1 VYKLPILLFF
11 PIGILMSCNQK
22 KGNTLK
28 QPENLYYE
36 WAMSSLKTGK
46 SDSSFFYFEK
56 AKEQYLLNNDSLTVA
71 RCLINMGINLYDVGD
86 FFGAQET
93 SLEAV
98 KYLDPK
104 DLNESKLLGYLYNT
118 IGNATDELK
127 HYDQAITYYQ
137 QAIKFS
143 IDSNATLIYKN
154 NLAVCLRNAKRYTE
168 STTLLN
174 SILSKVASGTTEYA
188 KFLNNL
194 AKTNWMADAAYNP
207 VQLYQKALSIRL
219 RKKDLWGQNSS
230 YASLAQ
236 YYEKKSADSSIY
248 YLNKQY
254 DVAKVIGSADDQ
266 LNALRGLIQTN
277 SFNSQRYLSTYL
289 ALNDSIQQARAAA
302 KNQFALIRYEV
313 EKNKADNLRL
323 EKENVEKQNRLVR
336 QRAITGASIFLLLL
350 AVGGGT
356 LWYKRRKQ
364 RLELEAENKVKETQ
378 LHLSKKVHD
387 VVANDIY
394 HVMTEVEYRDDL
406 DREVLLDKLEIIY
419 NQSRDISHNVE
430 QRPTV
435 EVPYNEQ
442 ISTLL
447 KPYGTSDR
455 RISIV
460 GIDAEQWVDV
470 SKRIKEEIKHVLQ
483 ELMVNMKK
491 HSGAERVVVRIE
503 KSDQQLKIFYKDNG
517 VGLPAERPQG
527 KGMANTVSRIESLGG
542 GIIFVSEPGEGLSIT
557 VNIPL
562 I

>member
-1 VYKLPILLFF
+1 MRKLILFLFF
-11 PIGILMSCNQK
+11 ILGIFSCSEK
-22 KGNTLK
+22 KQGKVKGESRNYYLK
-28 QPENLYYE
+28 ALSFYNLGVY
-36 WAMSSLKTGK
+36 
-46 SDSSFFYFEK
+46 DSSFVYLEL
-56 AKEQYLLNNDSLTVA
+56 AKEQAFKEDDNLTVV
-71 RCLINMGINLYDVGD
+71 RSLILIGINEYDQGD

-93 SLEAV
+93 SLKSIEFLE
-98 KYLDPK
+98 KSNLKQDT
-104 DLNESKLLGYLYNT
+104 LLSFAYNT
-118 IGNATDELK
+118 IANSTDELK
-127 HYDQAITYYQ
+127 QYNKAIPYYH
-137 QAIKFS
+137 QAIKYS
-143 IDSNATLIYKN
+143 TNPENTLIYIN
-154 NLAVCLRNAKRYTE
+154 NLAVCLRNAKRYAE
-168 STTLLN
+168 SIKL
-174 SILSKVASGTTEYA
+174 SEEILSKVPSGTTDYA

-194 AKTNWMADAAYNP
+194 AKTKWIADNSYNP
-207 VQLYQKALSIRL
+207 VPDYHKALAIRTSQ
-219 RKKDLWGQNSS
+219 KDRWGQNSS
-230 YASLAQ
+230 YASLAK
-236 YYEKKSADSSIY
+236 YYDHKNSDSSIY
-248 YLNKQY
+248 YLHKQY
-254 DVAKVIGSADDQ
+254 EIANVINSADDQ
-266 LNALRGLIQTN
+266 LNALRGLIQTS

-323 EKENVEKQNRLVR
+323 EKENSEKQNRLVR

-447 KPYGTSDR
+447 KPYGSNSR

-460 GIDAEQWVDV
+460 GIDAEQWSDV

-483 ELMVNMKK
+483 EFMVNMKK

>member
-1 VYKLPILLFF
+1 MYKLPILLFF

-22 KGNTLK
+22 RGKTLK
-28 QPENLYYE
+28 LPENLYYE
-36 WAMSSLKTGK
+36 SAMSSLKTGK

-56 AKEQYLLNNDSLTVA
+56 AKEQYLLNYDSLNVA

-98 KYLDPK
+98 KYLNPK

-154 NLAVCLRNAKRYTE
+154 NLAVCLRNAKRYAE

-174 SILSKVASGTTEYA
+174 SILSKVANGTTEYA

-194 AKTNWMADAAYNP
+194 AKTRWMADSSYNP
-207 VQLYQKALSIRL
+207 VPLYQKALNIRL
-219 RKKDLWGQNSS
+219 KEKDLWGQNSS
-230 YASLAQ
+230 YASLAK
-236 YYEKKSADSSIY
+236 YYDHRKPDSSIY
-248 YLNKQY
+248 YLHKQY
-254 DVAKVIGSADDQ
+254 EIASVINSADDQ
-266 LNALRGLIQTN
+266 LNALRGLIQSN
-277 SFNSQRYLSTYL
+277 SSNSQRYLSTYL
-289 ALNDSIQQARAAA
+289 VLNDSIQQARSAA

-323 EKENVEKQNRLVR
+323 EKENAEKQNRLVR

-364 RLELEAENKVKETQ
+364 RLELEAQNRVKETQ

-447 KPYGTSDR
+447 KPYGSNSR

-460 GIDAEQWVDV
+460 GIDAEQWSDV

-483 ELMVNMKK
+483 EFMVNMKK

-517 VGLPAERPQG
+517 VGLPVERPQG
-527 KGMANTVSRIESLGG
+527 KGMANTVSRIENLGG

>member
-1 VYKLPILLFF
+1 MESDKD
-11 PIGILMSCNQK
+11 NQ
-22 KGNTLK
+22 LK
-28 QPENLYYE
+28 NSQKEGDLYYNR
-36 WAMSSLKTGK
+36 AKAFVDIRQ
-46 SDSSFFYFEK
+46 SDSSYLYFNK
-56 AKEQYLLNNDSLTVA
+56 AKQIYLEINDSLSVA
-71 RCLINMGINLYDVGD
+71 KSIINMAITQGEEGD
-86 FFGAQET
+86 YFGSQET
-93 SLEAV
+93 SLQALD
-98 KYLDPK
+98 YLDKKEIKHHFYLSINYNNLGAVTDYLK
-104 DLNESKLLGYLYNT
+104 D
-118 IGNATDELK
+118 
-127 HYDQAITYYQ
+127 YDQAIRFYK
-137 QAIKFS
+137 QAINFS
-143 IDSNATLIYKN
+143 TDSANRRIYEN
-154 NLAVCLRNAKRYTE
+154 NLALSYQYAKRYDDALAIFE
-168 STTLLN
+168 HIFKQVQPKDAEYPR
-174 SILSKVASGTTEYA
+174 ILT
-188 KFLNNL
+188 NL
-194 AKTNWMADAAYNP
+194 AKTRWLKNYEYPANIDF
-207 VQLYQKALSIRL
+207 LKAMKMRVS
-219 RKKDLWGQNSS
+219 KGDLWGVNSS
-230 YASLAQ
+230 YTHLAE
-236 YYEKKSADSSIY
+236 YYELVNKDSALFYAIKRYSTAKTINSPGDQINA
-248 YLNKQY
+248 LNKLIEVSDPHDIRLY
-254 DVAKVIGSADDQ
+254 FLKFKQ
-266 LNALRGLIQTN
+266 L
-277 SFNSQRYLSTYL
+277 S
-289 ALNDSIQQARAAA
+289 DSIQQARAAA

-323 EKENVEKQNRLVR
+323 EKENAEKQNRLVR
-336 QRAITGASIFLLLL
+336 QRATTGASIFLLLL

-430 QRPTV
+430 QRSTV

-470 SKRIKEEIKHVLQ
+470 SNRIKEEIKHVLQ